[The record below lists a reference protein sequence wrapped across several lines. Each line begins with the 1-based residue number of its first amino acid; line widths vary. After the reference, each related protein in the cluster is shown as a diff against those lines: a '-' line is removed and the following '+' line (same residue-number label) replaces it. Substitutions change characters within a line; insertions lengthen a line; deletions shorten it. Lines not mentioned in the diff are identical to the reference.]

1 MNFFIKQGATH
12 PILKLRLIDD
22 GKNDKSSFN
31 NQLRNAEIKFDMFDV
46 KTGNYQVLQGVCNI
60 VLRAKKENFRTNE
73 FYIVYRFKEE
83 DTSII
88 GKFEGV
94 ITINFKNASNE
105 SIGKLIVP
113 IREKLF
119 IHII

>member
-1 MNFFIKQGATH
+1 MNFFIRQGSTH

-31 NQLRNAEIKFDMFDV
+31 DRLLTADIKFDMKNV
-46 KTGNYQVLQGVCNI
+46 KTGEYQVLDGTCNL
-60 VLRAKKENFRTNE
+60 VTRKKKVNFITDE
-73 FYIVYRFKEE
+73 YYIVYRFREI

-88 GKFEGV
+88 GKYEGI
-94 ITINFKNASNE
+94 ITITFLS
-105 SIGKLIVP
+105 SQSQPIGKLIVP

-119 IHII
+119 INVI

>member
-1 MNFFIKQGATH
+1 MNFFIRQGSTS

-31 NQLRNAEIKFDMFDV
+31 DQLLNSDIRFDMMNM
-46 KTGNYQVLQGVCNI
+46 KTGEYQILQGACRVA
-60 VLRAKKENFRTNE
+60 LRTKKTNLKTDE
-73 FYIVYRFKEE
+73 YYIVYRFKEE
-83 DTSII
+83 DTSVI
-88 GKFEGV
+88 GKFEGI
-94 ITINFKNASNE
+94 ITINFAAANDQSL
-105 SIGKLIVP
+105 GKLIVP